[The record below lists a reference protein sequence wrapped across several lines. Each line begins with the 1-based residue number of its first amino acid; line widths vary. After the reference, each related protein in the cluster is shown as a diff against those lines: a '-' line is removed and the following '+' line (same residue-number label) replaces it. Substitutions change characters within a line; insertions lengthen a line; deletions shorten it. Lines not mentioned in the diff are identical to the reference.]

1 MAWIKVIPP
10 EEATGELKEMYDE
23 IIADGESNNSINYN
37 EDGTV
42 EMDNILTIH
51 SLHPA
56 TLRAHLFMYEELM
69 HGENNL
75 SKKQREMIG
84 VAVSAVNDCEY

>member
-10 EEATGELKEMYDE
+10 EEATGELKEMYDK
-23 IIADGESNNSINYN
+23 IIADGKENNSVNYR

-42 EMDNILTIH
+42 EIDNILTIH

-56 TLRAHLFMYEELM
+56 TLKAHMYMYEELM

-75 SKKQREMIG
+75 TKSQREMIG
-84 VAVSAVNDCEY
+84 VVVSASNECEY

>member
-10 EEATGELKEMYDE
+10 EDATGELKEMYDQ

-37 EDGTV
+37 EDGTI

-56 TLRAHLFMYEELM
+56 TLKAHLLMYEELM
-69 HGENNL
+69 H
-75 SKKQREMIG
+75 
-84 VAVSAVNDCEY
+84 